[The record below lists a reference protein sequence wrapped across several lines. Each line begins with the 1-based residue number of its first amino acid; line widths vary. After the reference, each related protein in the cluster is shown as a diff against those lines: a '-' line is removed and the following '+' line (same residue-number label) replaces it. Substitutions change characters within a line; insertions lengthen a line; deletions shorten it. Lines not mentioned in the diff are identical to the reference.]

1 VYLELVDDDAATHLR
16 VVGLLE
22 EEQRHILAEQVL
34 DRLNRGDLTRAK
46 LREQLS
52 VKNERL
58 GEVLK
63 SLEQGGQIRRTAY
76 GWQRA
81 D

>member
-1 VYLELVDDDAATHLR
+1 
-16 VVGLLE
+16 
-22 EEQRHILAEQVL
+22 
-34 DRLNRGDLTRAK
+34 
-46 LREQLS
+46 LS